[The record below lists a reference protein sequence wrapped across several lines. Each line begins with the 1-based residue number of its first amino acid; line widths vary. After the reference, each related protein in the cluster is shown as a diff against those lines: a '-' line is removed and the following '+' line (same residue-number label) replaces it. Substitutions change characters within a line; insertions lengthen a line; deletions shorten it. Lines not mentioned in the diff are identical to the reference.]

1 MLIENNYKQRNIK
14 VANEIIKKISYEF
27 GGSELDLIR
36 DTIIEE
42 LNNDC
47 KKRYLDMVDNFSTHI
62 VNNIVSFHKD
72 KVNFDYVFNKIYT
85 IFNDPLLCEMVFN
98 SVSDKLEKEHNI
110 LIEKLEVK
118 I

>member
-72 KVNFDYVFNKIYT
+72 KVNFDYLIKYTLSLMILYYVKWYLIVFQIN
-85 IFNDPLLCEMVFN
+85 
-98 SVSDKLEKEHNI
+98 
-110 LIEKLEVK
+110 
-118 I
+118 

>member
-1 MLIENNYKQRNIK
+1 MIQ
-14 VANEIIKKISYEF
+14 
-27 GGSELDLIR
+27 

-42 LNNDC
+42 LNKDC

-72 KVNFDYVFNKIYT
+72 KVNFDYVFN
-85 IFNDPLLCEMVFN
+85 PLLCEMVFN

>member
-1 MLIENNYKQRNIK
+1 LLIENNYKQRNIK

-47 KKRYLDMVDNFSTHI
+47 KTRYLDMVDNFSTHI

-72 KVNFDYVFNKIYT
+72 KVNFDYVFNKYYLNHFDSYT
-85 IFNDPLLCEMVFN
+85 DFLLDYISYYMV
-98 SVSDKLEKEHNI
+98 V
-110 LIEKLEVK
+110 
-118 I
+118 